1 MRLLFVLGLICGTWQ
16 WASGQVHLKGQ
27 IQDSASHAA
36 LSEAGIALFTF
47 PDSVLVQGTRS
58 NEAGQFA
65 FPAVPKGSYWLIVT
79 YIGYQMHRSPLQVNH
94 STLQLDPIRLRAN
107 ARDLAEVVIRRQLPP
122 VTVKKDTI
130 EYNPQAF
137 QTEPSAVVEK
147 LLSKLPGITVDKE
160 GNIKA
165 QGQDVPRILVDG
177 KPFFDGDPKMA
188 TKNLPVDMVEKI
200 QLIDQK
206 SDKTQLSGMDDGT
219 RNKTINIVTKKDRR
233 KGLFGDQELSGGPDQ
248 TSRTPRYSARLNLNR
263 FQEANQFSVIAQINN
278 TNNGPGSSSSI
289 NRTLLG
295 GLNYQNR
302 WGKHTDL
309 GLSYR
314 GNRIKSRNEQQSL
327 RTYAL
332 PDTSYLLRESSLSDA
347 ENWSHT
353 LNMHFN
359 HEIDSLTSLRVY
371 SSLLLQQSE
380 NRSDRYSQTFPTG
393 TDLINPI
400 NESRTENTSGGTGIS
415 GSTNVSF
422 NRNFLKKGRNLLL
435 NYTLFLNRQQ
445 NSGLTRSSNEYFGK
459 RQNLVVNQQNEQLT
473 RSSRH
478 QLNAAFSEPL
488 SEKNRLEFHY
498 QFQSNPGYSNRE
510 VRDFNE
516 TTQQYDRRNDSLSN
530 RFRSSY
536 PSQAAGLLF
545 QRNQGK
551 NLFNLGM
558 DVQQARLKSVSQ
570 NRTITRDFISLL
582 PVAMMSISLK
592 NDRYFRVNYQGQT
605 QAPSVD
611 QLQPVANNTNPLL
624 IQKGN
629 PNLRQ
634 EFTHSLNFNYN
645 SFNPS
650 TFENFFVNVNA
661 SQVTNKIVE
670 SVRFDERGVQTTLPV
685 NTNGHYLVSGNANYG
700 RQLQGLKLHL
710 STGSS
715 ITYNRSLTLVNDQ
728 INQLNNVL
736 ISPEFQLSSSYE
748 KQLGYNLRKTLTY
761 QSARYSLQSQRNT
774 AFVNTSISGT
784 FYYEWDFHLRLST
797 DATYQSYG
805 GNTAGPA
812 QRYTLW
818 NVVLSQKFLKKQQA
832 EIQLFVFDLL
842 RQNTNV
848 SRNVTELYTEER
860 QNRVL
865 SRYFLVSFIYHFRDF
880 GGTTP

>member
-1 MRLLFVLGLICGTWQ
+1 MRLLFVLGLICGAWQ
-16 WASGQVHLKGQ
+16 WASGQVQIKGQ
-27 IQDSASHAA
+27 IQDSTSHAA
-36 LSEAGIALFTF
+36 LSDASITLFSF
-47 PDSVLVQGTRS
+47 PDSVLIKGTRS
-58 NEAGQFA
+58 NEAGQFVL
-65 FPAVPKGSYWLIVT
+65 PAVAKGRYWLIVT
-79 YIGYQMHRSPLQVNH
+79 YIGYQMRSTSLRVTN
-94 STLQLDPIRLRAN
+94 STHQLDPIRLQAN
-107 ARDLAEVVIRRQLPP
+107 ARNLAEVVIRRQLPP

-137 QTEPSAVVEK
+137 PTEPSAVVEK

-165 QGQDVPRILVDG
+165 QGREVAQILVDG
-177 KPFFDGDPKMA
+177 KPFFGGDPKMA
-188 TKNLPVDMVEKI
+188 TKNLPVDLVEKI

-248 TSRTPRYSARLNLNR
+248 SGGTPRYSARLNLNR
-263 FQEANQFSVIAQINN
+263 FQEAKQISVIAQINN

-295 GLNYQNR
+295 GLNYQDR
-302 WGKHTDL
+302 WGKRTNL

-332 PDTSYLLRESSLSDA
+332 PDTSYLLRESSRSDA
-347 ENWSHT
+347 ENGSHT

-359 HEIDSLTSLRVY
+359 QEIDSLTSLRVY
-371 SSLLLQQSE
+371 ASFLLQQSR

-393 TDLINPI
+393 TDFTNPI
-400 NESRTENTSGGTGIS
+400 NESRTENTSDGTGIS
-415 GSTNVSF
+415 GSTNVSL
-422 NRNFLKKGRNLLL
+422 NRNFLKKGRNLLV

-445 NSGLTRSSNEYFGK
+445 NSGLTKSVNEYFGK

-473 RSSRH
+473 RSTRH
-478 QLNAAFSEPL
+478 QINAAFSEPL
-488 SEKNRLEFHY
+488 SQANRLEFHY
-498 QFQSNPGYSNRE
+498 QFQSNPGVSNRE

-516 TTQQYDRRNDSLSN
+516 TSQQYDRRNDSLSN

-536 PSQAAGLLF
+536 PSHAAGLLF

-551 NLFNLGM
+551 NLFNLGL
-558 DVQQARLKSVSQ
+558 DVQRAQLKSISL
-570 NRTITRDFISLL
+570 NRTISKEFISLL
-582 PVAMMSISLK
+582 PVAMMSINLK

-624 IQKGN
+624 IQRGN

-645 SFNPS
+645 AFNPTS
-650 TFENFFVNVNA
+650 FENFFLNVNA
-661 SQVTNKIVE
+661 NQVTNKIVE
-670 SVRFDERGVQTTLPV
+670 SVRFDQQGVQTTLPI
-685 NTNGHYLVSGNANYG
+685 NTNGHYLLSGNVNYG

-715 ITYNRSLTLVNDQ
+715 LTYNRSLTFVNDQ
-728 INQLNNVL
+728 INQLNTVM
-736 ISPEFQLSSSYE
+736 ISPELQLNSSFE
-748 KQLGYNLRKTLTY
+748 QQLGYNLRSTLTY
-761 QSARYSLQSQRNT
+761 QAARYSLQSQRNT
-774 AFVNTSISGT
+774 SFVNTSISGT
-784 FYYEWDFHLRLST
+784 FYYEWNFHLRFST

-812 QRYTLW
+812 QQFTLW
-818 NVVLSQKFLKKQQA
+818 NVALSQKFLKKQQA
-832 EIQLFVFDLL
+832 EIQLSVFDLL
-842 RQNTNV
+842 KQNTNV

-880 GGTTP
+880 GGGTP